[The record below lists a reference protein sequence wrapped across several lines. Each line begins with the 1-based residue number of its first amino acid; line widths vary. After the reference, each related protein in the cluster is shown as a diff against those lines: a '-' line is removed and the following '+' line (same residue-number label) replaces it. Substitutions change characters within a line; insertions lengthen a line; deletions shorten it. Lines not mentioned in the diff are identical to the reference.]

1 MKKNAYVIDFS
12 AQTLTLTAAF
22 VDAANNPESDEYAL
36 LCQFQRD
43 FPNLRIVRK
52 THKTPMRYRN
62 SDGSTYSFL
71 IESYLCSS
79 DTEVYKAAEALK
91 VGDVIDME
99 GFLYW
104 YEGVQPHITSISPAA

>member
-1 MKKNAYVIDFS
+1 M
-12 AQTLTLTAAF
+12 T
-22 VDAANNPESDEYAL
+22 AL
-36 LCQFQRD
+36 LGKDELADKQNMKVAFKGMTVED
-43 FPNLRIVRK
+43 SGNGSAFMYNW
-52 THKTPMRYRN
+52 
-62 SDGSTYSFL
+62 DGSGSQGDDVYFTVSKDGSSYSFL